1 MNFINKT
8 ISRKIIFWMF
18 ILMTLSSMAVLY
30 STVTKVSEDNIA
42 KTKSNLEMLNSA
54 MFQSLRNAM
63 NTGDPVQ
70 IKHAEDEA
78 RSIKGVQHLTI
89 AKSKALIEMYSQ
101 GEPFTKDQKILKAF
115 DTKKENIIEINN
127 DKGHNL
133 RMIKPMIATQE
144 CLMCHVNQQKGD
156 VIGVMDLTFSLKDAD
171 NSLKSI
177 IMNIVIAST
186 ILGWITIGIIFYVVR
201 KATKPIEGLKTGFK
215 SLLDSTELQDDF
227 RLEVKTKDEIGEV
240 AELFNQYMD
249 KVKADLKQDEIV
261 INETNDIL
269 QKIASGFFVYEVTA
283 TASNPHVEAMKS
295 NLNFMIKRVKGT
307 LDKIN
312 ITLRNYS
319 QSKYDFKID
328 DKDIYGD
335 LGAVTA
341 GIKLVGNNT
350 SEILA
355 MIMNTGEQLNN
366 STHTLSDAS
375 SGLSSSSNTQAAS
388 LEETAAALED
398 ITSKI
403 KANTQNTTKMSKL
416 ASDVTNSASQGE
428 QLALSTSKAMEE
440 IVHEVTSINE
450 AIEVIDQIAFQTNI
464 LSLNAAVEAATAG
477 EAGKGFAVV
486 AQEVRNLASR
496 SAEAANEI
504 KALVENATAKANDGK
519 NVSTNMIDG
528 YKELNNNITDTTEL
542 IQEVATSS
550 QEQQNSIIQINDA
563 IGNLDQATQQ
573 NSSVASD
580 ISSLSNNIENMSDN
594 LVTAAA
600 KASFLQETRG
610 QVCDVDLIY
619 NIADLKVGLFNYKDD
634 VYSRLADYS
643 DNVVRK
649 FNELDNWLE
658 TFKQENPT
666 IDKTAVDNLVQMNK
680 NLHNYLQALMH
691 ASSDKQ
697 SNSSIND
704 FAKKVEI
711 ESMRIFGTLNK
722 LKESKCNGDK

>member
-1 MNFINKT
+1 
-8 ISRKIIFWMF
+8 
-18 ILMTLSSMAVLY
+18 MTLSSMAVLY

-63 NTGDPVQ
+63 NTGDPIQ

-78 RSIKGVQHLTI
+78 RSIKGVQNLTI
-89 AKSKALIEMYSQ
+89 AKSKPLIEMYSQ

-171 NSLKSI
+171 DSLKSI

-215 SLLDSTELQDDF
+215 SLLDSAELQDDF

-328 DKDIYGD
+328 DKGIYGD

-428 QLALSTSKAMEE
+428 QLALSTSNAMEE

-634 VYSRLADYS
+634 VYSRLADYN

-666 IDKTAVDNLVQMNK
+666 IDKTTVDNLIQMNK
-680 NLHNYLQALMH
+680 NLHNYLQALMQ

-711 ESMRIFGTLNK
+711 ESMRIFGSLNK